1 MVNIHL
7 DLSLIDLLLIFSIWM
22 CHFDPVVSLGIEST
36 SKLLSGYECFPP
48 VFWCHFENKIVL
60 YHYLEHSINHF
71 PL

>member
-36 SKLLSGYECFPP
+36 IKLYDRYPA
-48 VFWCHFENKIVL
+48 VVAK
-60 YHYLEHSINHF
+60 YQK
-71 PL
+71 